1 MLFFPLCLLICL
13 LSAFTASSVASSKDL
28 DFFLAKSSLPGIL
41 ILISTSL
48 LLFEFALIIFKKTE
62 QTNPLANFRKGDITV
77 LYPFQNEKDTVLN
90 NQIFK
95 CTIVEITKEEVDL
108 RFQGA
113 KVRKITD
120 YIKF

>member
-48 LLFEFALIIFKKTE
+48 LLFEFALIIFKKTSE
-62 QTNPLANFRKGDITV
+62 
-77 LYPFQNEKDTVLN
+77 
-90 NQIFK
+90 
-95 CTIVEITKEEVDL
+95 TKIL
-108 RFQGA
+108 PKNKLSLLTF
-113 KVRKITD
+113 
-120 YIKF
+120 